1 MKNLFLLQ
9 DDITFLNFGSFGACP
24 KEIFDD
30 YIQWQYLLEK
40 EPVQFI
46 TVDGYSYI
54 NRQDEEPDTNKSRF
68 GTIPLFENPKG
79 KKGQYMR
86 EDMALWSWCLI
97 ENGSYRGGYGRH
109 PIYYQLRGL

>member
-46 TVDGYSYI
+46 TVDGYTYI
-54 NRQDEEPDTNKSRF
+54 NEARKSLAAFIHCDFEDLVFVPNPTHAINILAKNIDLKAGDEILTTDLE
-68 GTIPLFENPKG
+68 
-79 KKGQYMR
+79 
-86 EDMALWSWCLI
+86 
-97 ENGSYRGGYGRH
+97 YGAMDRT
-109 PIYYQLRGL
+109 